1 MVYVETHG
9 YASLFFKKSNTDSP
23 MQLKINL
30 TLKALLITNT
40 IMTNSIYK
48 TTLRI
53 ITIYLTFTILHCR
66 ADTLTSSLTSF
77 PADAI
82 SGGAVA
88 LNRTF
93 GSEDKI
99 IIPKSDSIEI
109 ISVEETSSQIKVYFK
124 STKKPGKVVFQ
135 SEKGL
140 QLELDFYSSVS
151 DSDEDGFPDSVELS
165 REETERFRNWFVRI
179 AESQFVKPNS
189 YWNPNE
195 RDCAGLIRYSYREAL
210 KKHDADWFLQS
221 GISLD
226 KNLPDIVSYS
236 YPNIPFLEEKI
247 FKQKKGSAL
256 DLTSFGTFADAE
268 TLFRFNTIF
277 ISKNIVEAKKGDL
290 LFFENRGE
298 IRFPFHSMIVSDV
311 AGIEPIVIY
320 HTGDGNILKRVP
332 ISYLASSKIFRVS
345 PENPH
350 FLGVYRFS
358 ILE

>member
-1 MVYVETHG
+1 M
-9 YASLFFKKSNTDSP
+9 
-23 MQLKINL
+23 
-30 TLKALLITNT
+30 
-40 IMTNSIYK
+40 
-48 TTLRI
+48 
-53 ITIYLTFTILHCR
+53 FTIVRCQ

-77 PADAI
+77 PADGI
-82 SGGAVA
+82 GGGAVV
-88 LNRTF
+88 LNKTF
-93 GSEDKI
+93 WSEDKI

-109 ISVEETSSQIKVYFK
+109 ISVEEASNQIKVYFK
-124 STKKPGKVVFQ
+124 STKRAGKVVFQ

-140 QLELDFYSSVS
+140 RLELDFYSPVL
-151 DSDEDGFPDSVELS
+151 DSDEDGFPDIVELS
-165 REETERFRNWFVRI
+165 REDAERFRNWFVRI

-210 KKHDADWFLQS
+210 KKHDADWFIQS

-226 KNLPDIVSYS
+226 KNLPDIASYS
-236 YPNIPFLEEKI
+236 YPNIPFIGENI
-247 FKQKKGSAL
+247 FKQHKGSAI

-277 ISKNIVEAKKGDL
+277 ISKNIVEAKRGDL

-298 IRFPFHSMIVSDV
+298 IRFPFHSMIVSDM

-320 HTGDGNILKRVP
+320 HTGDGDILKRVP

-350 FLGVYRFS
+350 FMGVYRFS

>member
-1 MVYVETHG
+1 
-9 YASLFFKKSNTDSP
+9 
-23 MQLKINL
+23 
-30 TLKALLITNT
+30 
-40 IMTNSIYK
+40 MTNFIHK
-48 TTLRI
+48 NILRI
-53 ITIYLTFTILHCR
+53 IKITLVFTILHCQ
-66 ADTLTSSLTSF
+66 ADTLTSSLTSI

-82 SGGAVA
+82 SGGVVV
-88 LNRTF
+88 LNKTLL
-93 GSEDKI
+93 SEDKI
-99 IIPKSDSIEI
+99 IMPTSNFIEI
-109 ISVEETSSQIKVYFK
+109 ISIDKTSNQTKVYFR
-124 STKKPGKVVFQ
+124 STTKAGKVVFQ

-140 QLELDFYSSVS
+140 HLELDFYSPVS

-165 REETERFRNWFVRI
+165 REDAERFRSWFVRI
-179 AESQFVKPNS
+179 ADSQFVKPNS

-210 KKHDADWFLQS
+210 KKHDADWFIQS

-226 KNLPDIVSYS
+226 KNLPDTASYS
-236 YPNIPFLEEKI
+236 YPNVPFLGEKI

-256 DLTSFGTFADAE
+256 DLESFGTFADAE
-268 TLFRFNTIF
+268 TLFRLNTIF
-277 ISKNIVEAKKGDL
+277 ISKNIVEAKRGDL

-298 IRFPFHSMIVSDV
+298 IRFPFHSMIVS
-311 AGIEPIVIY
+311 GIASTEPIVIY

-345 PENPH
+345 PENPY